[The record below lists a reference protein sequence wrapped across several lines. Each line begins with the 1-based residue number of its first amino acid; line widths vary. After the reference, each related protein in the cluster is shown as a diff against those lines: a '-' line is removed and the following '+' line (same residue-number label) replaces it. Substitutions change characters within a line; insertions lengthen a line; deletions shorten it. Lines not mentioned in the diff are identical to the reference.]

1 MTPAAIIFDFDGVI
15 ADSEIVFAALLGRA
29 LTAAGLPTSAEEALE
44 RYTGYGRLE
53 TLEAISAQWG
63 ARVPPDMAERLA
75 AATAHTL
82 VEPLPPVAGVE
93 AFLARTRHLPRAIAS
108 SSSTAYIRAHLGHI
122 GVAGHFGDHL
132 YSGREH
138 VTRSKPFPDIY
149 LHAAAALGVD
159 PSLVL
164 VIEDSPVG
172 ARAALAAGARVVGL
186 AAGSH
191 ARPRLT
197 AALAAEGVERVF
209 ASYAELA
216 DALGLRR

>member
-29 LTAAGLPTSAEEALE
+29 LTAAGLPTSEEEALA

-53 TLEAISAQWG
+53 TLAAIAALWG
-63 ARVPPDMAERLA
+63 DRVPADMAERLA
-75 AATAHTL
+75 AAFAHTL
-82 VEPLPPVAGVE
+82 VEPLPPVPGVA

-108 SSSTAYIRAHLGHI
+108 SSSTAYLRGHLGRL
-122 GVAGHFGDHL
+122 GMADHFGDHV

-138 VTRSKPFPDIY
+138 VARSKPFPDIY
-149 LHAAAALGVD
+149 LHAAGALGLD
-159 PSLVL
+159 PARVL

-186 AAGSH
+186 TAGSH
-191 ARPRLT
+191 ARPHLS
-197 AALAAEGVERVF
+197 AALAAEGVEHIF
-209 ASYAELA
+209 ASYADLA
-216 DALGLRR
+216 AHLGLA